1 LENKVTFDE
10 AGSKSARLTELVSS
24 RVGVIRTLSKV
35 QRGAEEPC
43 PPYIY
48 QAALSHFDYRMV
60 REQDRIG
67 AGKGRTESEAMLG
80 ALGEAVERYCAS
92 HVYEQA
98 MRCAPWNTVR
108 GCAIA
113 PPEFVLYS
121 NRQYAQKNFAYRQWA
136 PQDAV
141 RWLRV
146 CELPSGDRVF
156 APAALVYLAW
166 PSPRAED
173 SFTAPTSNGLA
184 AGPEL
189 DWAILNGL
197 FELIE
202 RDAFLITW
210 MARLPAPKVQ
220 FGSLPAL
227 GNSIRKHYASSGIEI
242 QVFHMCT
249 DLPVHVMM
257 AIAIDRTGTGPGAL
271 VGLGCHFNPG
281 AALLKSLFELCQ
293 VRPGE
298 VRRFRENP
306 PAERLKRY
314 QDVKTL
320 EDHSAYLT
328 VPERLGEFAFLL
340 ENGCNQSFSDLPDY
354 STGNLKSD
362 LGRCVEILRAA
373 GCRVVYADVTTPD
386 LAGYRIRAV
395 RTLATGL
402 QPIHFGYAE
411 ERLGGRRLFELPKRL
426 GFTSN
431 VLSETDLNPCPH
443 PLS

>member
-1 LENKVTFDE
+1 MATDE
-10 AGSKSARLTELVSS
+10 PASETTRLTELVSS

-35 QRGAEEPC
+35 QRGAEEPS

-48 QAALSHFDYRMV
+48 QATLSHFDYRMV
-60 REQDRIG
+60 RAQDRIG
-67 AGKGRTESEAMLG
+67 AGKGATEREAMLG
-80 ALGEAVERYCAS
+80 ALGEALERYCAS
-92 HVYEQA
+92 HACEQA
-98 MRCAPWNTVR
+98 MRCAPWATVR
-108 GCAIA
+108 DCAIA

-121 NRQYAQKNFAYRQWA
+121 DRQYHQKNFAYRRWS

-146 CELPSGDRVF
+146 CELPSRHQVF
-156 APAALVYLAW
+156 APATLVYLAW
-166 PSPRAED
+166 PNPRAED
-173 SFTAPTSNGLA
+173 SFTAPTSSGLA
-184 AGPEL
+184 AGPDL
-189 DWAILNGL
+189 DWATLNGL
-197 FELIE
+197 YELIE

-210 MARLPAPKVQ
+210 MARLPATKVQ

-227 GNSIRKHYASSGIEI
+227 GNSIRKHYASSDIEI
-242 QVFHMCT
+242 QIFRMCT

-271 VGLGCHFNPG
+271 VGLGCHLNPG
-281 AALLKSLFELCQ
+281 TALLKSLFEICQ
-293 VRPGE
+293 VRPGA
-298 VRRFRENP
+298 VRRYREHP
-306 PAERLKRY
+306 PADRLKKY

-328 VPERLGEFAFLL
+328 VPQRLGEFAFLL
-340 ENGCNQSFSDLPDY
+340 ENGCNQSISDLPDY

-362 LGRCVEILRAA
+362 LGRCVEMLRDAD
-373 GCRVVYADVTTPD
+373 CRVLYADLTTPD

-395 RTLATGL
+395 RTLASGL

-426 GFTSN
+426 GFAPN
-431 VLSETDLNPCPH
+431 VLSEADLNPCPH
-443 PLS
+443 PLP